1 MSPLR
6 RSILP
11 VPCLVFGA
19 WMAGI
24 GALLPD
30 TLRADEPFVVV
41 AFGDSVTAPRGRTEV
56 YPGLLAAEMSHGGK
70 DIKVVNAGVGGNTTA
85 LAKARFE
92 KDVLDASPDLVI
104 LMFGINDAAVDVWK
118 DPPATR
124 PRVPLES
131 YRRNLTD
138 MVSELKTREVEV
150 VLMTPNP
157 LYWTNT
163 TRELY
168 AKAPYLPEEPDGF
181 NVILRDYAQA
191 VRKVA
196 AEQEVGLVDVFNA
209 FEDELDRSGTE
220 PTSVV
225 RDGMHPGDPGQRI
238 IADLLIDHLGSAV
251 PDLSRKPF
259 TVWQPSGTAV
269 TMHPRAT
276 DITHDTPHDAVLGPA
291 MMKLDDGSV
300 LSVYST
306 PTSYGGKNC
315 YIAGRV
321 TRDGGANWEPEREL
335 ARLPEGSPAHPT
347 CLRTRS
353 GALHLFFLGYVRF
366 GWNEENPTDDTQ
378 SDLWTSRSDDDG
390 KSWSA
395 PERIF
400 EGYTGSTNGAV
411 ETESGAI
418 VVPFSHYVKDP
429 GRLVSRTAVL
439 ATDGSGWRLGNEIDI
454 GGAGDH
460 DGALEPCVYERRDGR
475 LRMLIRTTRGILWDS
490 HSTDDGLSWSPAQP
504 TEIVSSSSPAHV
516 VRLSDGDLAMVWN
529 PFNRRQL
536 HLAFSSD
543 DGESWEPSTAIAR
556 GSATYP
562 FAHEQQPGELWIGFI
577 DPHQGWGST
586 PRARHLKIP
595 VAPFR

>member
-1 MSPLR
+1 M
-6 RSILP
+6 
-11 VPCLVFGA
+11 VGA
-19 WMAGI
+19 VG
-24 GALLPD
+24 LLPD
-30 TLRADEPFVVV
+30 SARAAEPFVVV

-56 YPGLLAAEMSHGGK
+56 YPQLLAAEVSHRGN
-70 DIKVVNAGVGGNTTA
+70 DIEIVNAGVGGNTTA
-85 LAKARFE
+85 LAKARFQ

-118 DPPATR
+118 DPPASK
-124 PRVPLES
+124 PRVSLES
-131 YRRNLTD
+131 FRRNLAD
-138 MVSELKTREVEV
+138 MASELKTREVEV

-157 LYWTNT
+157 IYWTDT

-191 VRKVA
+191 VREVA
-196 AEQEVGLVDVFNA
+196 AEEEVGLVDVFTA
-209 FEDELDRSGTE
+209 FEEELDRSQAQ
-220 PTSVV
+220 PTSLV
-225 RDGMHPGDPGQRI
+225 RDGMHPDDPGQRI

-259 TVWQPSGTAV
+259 TIWHRSGSKV

-276 DITHDTPHDAVLGPA
+276 DVTHDTPHPAVLGPA
-291 MMKLDDGSV
+291 LMKLDDGSV

-306 PTSYGGKNC
+306 PTSYGGKPGEC

-321 TRDGGANWEPEREL
+321 TRDGGETWEAEREL
-335 ARLPEGSPAHPT
+335 TRLPEGRAAHPT
-347 CLRTRS
+347 GLRTRS

-366 GWNEENPTDDTQ
+366 GWNEGNPTDDTQ
-378 SDLWTSRSDDDG
+378 SDLWTAKSDDDG
-390 KSWSA
+390 KSWSE

-411 ETESGAI
+411 ETKSGAI

-439 ATDGSGWRLGNEIDI
+439 ATGESSWELGNELDI

-475 LRMLIRTTRGILWDS
+475 LRMLIRTTRGVLWDS
-490 HSTDDGLSWSPAQP
+490 HSGDDGLSWSPAEP
-504 TEIVSSSSPAHV
+504 TDIVSSPSPTHV

-529 PFNRRQL
+529 PFSRRQL

-543 DGESWEPSTAIAR
+543 DGESWGPPASVAR
-556 GSATYP
+556 GYATYP
-562 FAHEQQPGELWIGFI
+562 FVQEHRPGELWIGFI
-577 DPHQGWGST
+577 DAHQGWGTT

-595 VAPFR
+595 VEPFRKTASRKEP